1 MQEEMEYVIIGRI
14 FEKLTLTVENGHLE
28 ICIAFVFL

>member
-14 FEKLTLTVENGHLE
+14 FEKLTLTVESGHLE